1 MLRFGIISTAKIGRE
16 LVVPAIQD
24 AENCVV
30 TAVASRSLESAR
42 AFADR
47 FSVPH
52 AFGSYEEMLA
62 SDTIDAVY
70 IPLPTSQHIEWSIK
84 AADAGKHVLVEKPV
98 ALKAGDIDAL
108 IAARDRNKVLI
119 TEAYMVTYS
128 PVWRKVRALLQEGAI
143 GRLRHVQGAFTYY
156 NRDPGNMRN
165 IPALGGGGLP
175 DIGVYPTI
183 STRFVTGKEPLRIQ
197 ASTDRDPEFGTDI
210 YSSVRADFGT
220 FELSFYISTQ
230 LAARQVMVFHGEKG
244 FIEVKSPFNA
254 DRYGAE
260 ELELTNQGHSE
271 SQVFRFPDSR
281 QYKLEA
287 EAFTRAALG
296 ESQEVVTL
304 ESSKLNQKMIDAIYR
319 ASEKDGWEAVRQRN
333 ALGSARRD
341 RPRRALRICS
351 GGTRRRPGRIK
362 PVRVCDRH

>member
-1 MLRFGIISTAKIGRE
+1 MLRFGILSTAKIGRE

-30 TAVASRSLESAR
+30 TAIASRDLAKAR
-42 AFADR
+42 AMADR

-70 IPLPTSQHIEWSIK
+70 IPLPTSQHVEWTIK
-84 AADAGKHVLVEKPV
+84 AADAGKHVLCEKPI
-98 ALKAGDIDAL
+98 ALKASEIDVL
-108 IAARDRNKVLI
+108 IAARDRNKVVVS
-119 TEAYMVTYS
+119 EAYMVTYA
-128 PVWRKVRALLQEGAI
+128 PVWRKVRELLKEGAI
-143 GRLRHVQGAFTYY
+143 GRLRHVQGAFTYF

-183 STRFVTGKEPLRIQ
+183 TTRFATGKEPIRVQ

-210 YSSVRADFGT
+210 YSSVRADFGD
-220 FELSFYISTQ
+220 FELSFYVSTQ
-230 LAARQVMVFHGEKG
+230 LAARQVMVFHGDKG

-260 ELELTNQGHSE
+260 ELELTNQNHSQ
-271 SQVFRFPDSR
+271 SQLFRFQDSR

-287 EAFTRAALG
+287 EAFARAAAG
-296 ESQEVVTL
+296 AAEEVVPL
-304 ESSKLNQKMIDAIYR
+304 ESSARNQQLIDAIYR
-319 ASEKDGWEAVRQRN
+319 ASDKDGWETV
-333 ALGSARRD
+333 
-341 RPRRALRICS
+341 
-351 GGTRRRPGRIK
+351 
-362 PVRVCDRH
+362 

>member
-30 TAVASRSLESAR
+30 TAVASRDLAKAR
-42 AFADR
+42 SFADR

-70 IPLPTSQHIEWSIK
+70 IPLPTSQHVEWTIK
-84 AADAGKHVLVEKPV
+84 AADAGKHVLCEKPI
-98 ALKAGDIDAL
+98 ALKADEIDQL

-119 TEAYMVTYS
+119 SEAYMVTYA
-128 PVWRKVRALLQEGAI
+128 PVWLKVRELLAAGAI
-143 GRLRHVQGAFTYY
+143 GTLKQVQGAFTYF

-183 STRFVTGKEPLRIQ
+183 TTRFVTGMEPLRVQ
-197 ASTDRDPEFGTDI
+197 ATTERDPEFGTDI
-210 YSSVRADFGT
+210 YSSVRADFGS
-220 FELSFYISTQ
+220 FELSFYIATQ
-230 LAARQVMVFHGEKG
+230 MAARQVMVFHGTQG

-260 ELELTNQGHSE
+260 EIELTNQNHNHS
-271 SQVFRFPDSR
+271 QIFRFPDSR
-281 QYKLEA
+281 QYKREA
-287 EAFTRAALG
+287 EAFAGAALG
-296 ESQEVVTL
+296 GPQETVSL
-304 ESSKLNQKMIDAIYR
+304 ESSKRSQTFIDAIYR
-319 ASEKDGWEAVRQRN
+319 ASEHDGWETV
-333 ALGSARRD
+333 
-341 RPRRALRICS
+341 
-351 GGTRRRPGRIK
+351 
-362 PVRVCDRH
+362 